1 MRLDD
6 LKQAMDTIALDVEP
20 VHRQEYQ
27 QAVDGRVRARRRY
40 RAVAAGALG
49 AAAVLAAAVVA
60 PTVMD
65 DASPTPPSDKDN
77 GVVDKSDGD
86 LGTTLPAVTEK
97 GVVFYTQPA
106 GARLV
111 GHAVSDPGQRSI
123 TFSATPTTLNL
134 AWSAEC
140 WDPLVTGVGNGAGYR
155 VLVNGKFLEGGSPC
169 AGGSPDGPIQ
179 PGGSFGGGS
188 RTQNA
193 AGWAKYGVKVGEPF
207 EVTLKLD
214 DTGENSYRQGVAP
227 QLAAAIFTRGPADL
241 ISGVWVDRENVHE
254 GHLYRAIAWEIGRV
268 VDGRRARVVLGLPA
282 SDHKLYVESGAE
294 HVRGALVLSSG
305 PQGGRT
311 SFQPGVSSGGL
322 SGDLVSPERG
332 SVSIS
337 GWGRRGSPASGT
349 IYVVAYERVE

>member
-214 DTGENSYRQGVAP
+214 GSGKSSYRHGVAP
-227 QLAAAIFTRGPADL
+227 QMGAAIFTRGPAEL
-241 ISGVWVDRENVHE
+241 VNGVWVSKERVYE
-254 GHLYRAIAWEIGRV
+254 GHLYRAVAWKFGKV
-268 VDGRRARVVLGLPA
+268 VDGRRSKITLDLPA
-282 SDHKLYVESGAE
+282 SDHKLYVESGAD
-294 HVRGALVLSSG
+294 HVRGALILDHG
-305 PQGGRT
+305 PQQIQT
-311 SFQPGVSSGGL
+311 WFQPGVSTGGSG
-322 SGDLVSPERG
+322 GDLVSPERG
-332 SVSIS
+332 RVSVSA
-337 GWGRRGSPASGT
+337 WGHKDSPATAT